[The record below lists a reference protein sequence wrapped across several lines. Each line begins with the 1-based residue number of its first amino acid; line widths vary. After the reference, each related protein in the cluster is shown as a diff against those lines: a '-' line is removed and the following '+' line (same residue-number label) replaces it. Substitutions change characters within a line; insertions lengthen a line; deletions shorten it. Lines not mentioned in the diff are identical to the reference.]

1 MSARPLRLPGPHD
14 GLRIGLFGGSFN
26 PAHEGHRHVAETALT
41 RLQLDWVWWI
51 VARGNPLKS
60 RHGAF
65 AARFASAE
73 RLASHPR
80 MRVTDLERQLGV
92 TYTRDLIAPLQARC
106 PTARFV
112 WMMGADNLAGFH
124 RWGGWAGIMRALPV
138 AIIARPD
145 AGPRARLSKAARRFA
160 GDRLPETAAS
170 RLALAEPPAW
180 VFLTAPWHP
189 ASSTRIR
196 RAARARNPF
205 RAAGRAGPLDAR
217 QVVVSGDL
225 SADA

>member
-1 MSARPLRLPGPHD
+1 MSARPLRLPGPHG

-41 RLQLDWVWWI
+41 RLQLDWVWWV

-65 AARFASAE
+65 EARLASAG
-73 RLASHPR
+73 RHASHPR
-80 MRVTDLERQLGV
+80 MRVTDLERQLGI
-92 TYTRDLIAPLQARC
+92 TYTRDLVAPLLARC

-112 WMMGADNLAGFH
+112 WIMGADNLAGFH
-124 RWGGWAGIMRALPV
+124 LWGGWDGIMGSLPV
-138 AIIARPD
+138 AVIARPY

-160 GDRLPETAAS
+160 GDRMPQAAAS
-170 RLALAEPPAW
+170 RLALAKPPAW
-180 VFLTAPWHP
+180 VFLAAPWHP

-196 RAARARNPF
+196 GAARARNPF
-205 RAAGRAGPLDAR
+205 RAAERTGPLEPR

-225 SADA
+225 SADM